1 MFHDGGFIGMHLL
14 WWVFWIVL
22 LVVMFGWF
30 EPVPKKRIRKDS
42 PFDILQ
48 KRLASGDITNE
59 EYAEKKRIIENDLAK
74 SPITGPLD
82 PDVSSR
88 I

>member
-1 MFHDGGFIGMHLL
+1 MLHYENFLGMHLL
-14 WWVFWIVL
+14 WWVFWVFL

-30 EPVPKKRIRKDS
+30 EPVPKRRIRKDS

-48 KRLASGDITNE
+48 KRLASGDITTE
-59 EYAEKKRIIENDLAK
+59 EYAEKKRIIENDLAR

-82 PDVSSR
+82 PVLSSK